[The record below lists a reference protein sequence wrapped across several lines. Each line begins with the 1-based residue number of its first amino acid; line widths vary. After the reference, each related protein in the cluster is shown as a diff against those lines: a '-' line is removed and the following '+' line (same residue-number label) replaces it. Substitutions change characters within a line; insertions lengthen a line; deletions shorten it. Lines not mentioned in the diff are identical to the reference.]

1 MTMRIVP
8 ARTAQASRAIA
19 MRCVPALAI
28 ALLLGACSG
37 GLFNRGA
44 PDEFAVSRQA
54 PLIVPPDFN
63 LVPPAPGT
71 PRPIGPDVRTEAL
84 QTLFPGQTI
93 PPRSVT
99 EEEILR
105 QSGASRADPGARS
118 NVADPDTV
126 VVNKGGLTR
135 RIVEAP
141 AGGDPAIARVEP
153 GAR

>member
-1 MTMRIVP
+1 MTLRFVP
-8 ARTAQASRAIA
+8 AIAAARA
-19 MRCVPALAI
+19 
-28 ALLLGACSG
+28 LGACNG

-54 PLIVPPDFN
+54 PLVIPPDFN
-63 LVPPAPGT
+63 LAPPAPGT
-71 PRPIGPDVRTEAL
+71 PRPIGPDTRAEAL

-118 NVADPDTV
+118 NVADPDTA

-141 AGGDPAIARVEP
+141 EGGDTTVARVEP
-153 GAR
+153 GAL

>member
-1 MTMRIVP
+1 MTL
-8 ARTAQASRAIA
+8 RTPLAVLVAGLAAS
-19 MRCVPALAI
+19 
-28 ALLLGACSG
+28 ACSG
-37 GLFNRGA
+37 GLFDRGA

-54 PLIVPPDFN
+54 PLVIPPDFN
-63 LVPPAPGT
+63 LAPPAPGT
-71 PRPIGPDVRTEAL
+71 PRPMGPDTRAEAL

-105 QSGASRADPGARS
+105 QSGANRADPGARS

-141 AGGDPAIARVEP
+141 EGGDATVARVEP
-153 GAR
+153 GAL

>member
-1 MTMRIVP
+1 MTLRLPVP
-8 ARTAQASRAIA
+8 VA
-19 MRCVPALAI
+19 ALA
-28 ALLLGACSG
+28 AGLAVSACGG

-54 PLIVPPDFN
+54 PLVIPPDFN

-71 PRPIGPDVRTEAL
+71 PRPIGPDSRTEAL
-84 QTLFPGQTI
+84 QTLFPGATL

-105 QSGASRADPGARS
+105 QSGANRADPGARS
-118 NVADPDTV
+118 TVADPDTM
-126 VVNKGGLTR
+126 VVNKGALTR

-141 AGGDPAIARVEP
+141 AGADERVARIDP
-153 GAR
+153 GA